1 MKSKVA
7 ALLAIGVS
15 AFLVSACGGGG
26 GSSSST
32 ASAPTGASPPAAA
45 SSPVGL
51 LVNYQA
57 QIASAGNTSA
67 YAAPVADAE
76 NSGSYES
83 PNANM
88 RSFGVGNFGGNGCPA
103 IINAPTYYNVTPAL
117 PIQIWTSDCHGN
129 FTLNTST
136 VINGTIP
143 TTAFVDATL
152 IGDFNKTGS
161 DSIFLSDQGL
171 ENSNASN
178 PGFTGA
184 VNTELLSQS
193 GKLTNV
199 STTDLPQD
207 GMNFNHVSTIYNN
220 GSPGNQTIVLTRL
233 GGPAVAGAGTELLTN
248 NGSGVFTASTSQLP
262 PELQYAPNVGNNL
275 GSVDRLN
282 QGTALLANLDN
293 SGSPYLIAGTYR
305 SGTTLTNSHGVYIY
319 KLVSGVYQRYATVPI
334 PAHYA
339 NIPGN
344 GTGTTVS
351 ATNMLGV
358 SQIVAGDFEGTGH
371 PDLAVMWEGS
381 GSAYLQ
387 LIHNDGQGNFTDITA
402 SANVPAISV
411 TSGSNSW
418 PASSLQAISVNG
430 SGDTELYIG
439 MMNGI
444 ALSQMGAWRPVLH
457 WVNGQFQYMDIFNGA
472 SINTIAS
479 QIGVDTNTPVEFTYG
494 NFGSGKTDLLA
505 ITWAPAVTDG
515 TFNVYYQNTF
525 HTFLHQ

>member
-1 MKSKVA
+1 MKLNVA
-7 ALLAIGVS
+7 TALVIGVS
-15 AFLVSACGGGG
+15 AGLISACGGGG
-26 GSSSST
+26 GGGSSPTSASSPT
-32 ASAPTGASPPAAA
+32 PASTPTTA

-57 QIASAGNTSA
+57 QIASAGNTTA
-67 YAAPVADAE
+67 YAAPIANAE

-88 RSFGVGNFGGNGCPA
+88 RGFGVGNFGGNRCPA
-103 IINAPTYYNVTPAL
+103 IVSAPTYYDVTPAL

-129 FTLNTST
+129 FTLNTSNLL
-136 VINGTIP
+136 NGAVP

-152 IGDFNKTGS
+152 IGDFNNTGA
-161 DSIFLSDQGL
+161 DSIFFSDQGL

-184 VNTELLSQS
+184 FNTELLSQS
-193 GKLTNV
+193 GKLTDV
-199 STTDLPQD
+199 STTNLPQD

-220 GSPGNQTIVLTRL
+220 GSPGKQTIVLTRL
-233 GGPAVAGAGTELLTN
+233 GGPAVTGAGTEFLTN
-248 NGSGVFTASTSQLP
+248 NGSGVFTASTAQLP
-262 PELQYAPNVGNNL
+262 PEIEYAPNVGNGL
-275 GSVDRLN
+275 GSVDRIS
-282 QGTALLANLDN
+282 QGTALLANLNN
-293 SGSPYLIAGTYR
+293 SGTPYLIAGTYR

-319 KLVSGVYQRYATVPI
+319 KMVSGVYQRYATVPI
-334 PAHYA
+334 PAQYA
-339 NIPGN
+339 NIPGS
-344 GTGTTVS
+344 GGTVS

-358 SQIVAGDFEGTGH
+358 SNIVAGDFEGTGH

-381 GSAYLQ
+381 DSAYLQ

-402 SANVPAISV
+402 SANVPAISIPG
-411 TSGSNSW
+411 SGGTF
-418 PASSLQAISVNG
+418 PASSLQAISISG
-430 SGDTELYIG
+430 TGDTELYVG
-439 MMNGI
+439 MINGVS
-444 ALSQMGAWRPVLH
+444 LSQMGSWRPVLH

-472 SINTIAS
+472 SIDTIAS
-479 QIGVDTNTPVEFTYG
+479 QIGIDVNTPVEFTYG

-505 ITWAPAVTDG
+505 ITWAPAVAEG

>member
-1 MKSKVA
+1 MTLKVA
-7 ALLAIGVS
+7 TTIAIGVS
-15 AFLVSACGGGG
+15 AILISACGGGG
-26 GSSSST
+26 GGSPAST
-32 ASAPTGASPPAAA
+32 ASAPVTASAPTAA

-57 QIASAGNTSA
+57 QISSAGNTSA

-103 IINAPTYYNVTPAL
+103 IVDAPTYYDVTPAL

-129 FTLNTST
+129 FTLNTSN
-136 VINGTIP
+136 VINGTVP

-161 DSIFLSDQGL
+161 DSIFFSDQGL

-199 STTDLPQD
+199 STTNLPQD

-220 GSPGNQTIVLTRL
+220 GSAGNQTIVLTRL
-233 GGPAVAGAGTELLTN
+233 GGPAVAGFGTEFLAN
-248 NGSGVFTASTSQLP
+248 NGSGVFTASTAQLP
-262 PELQYAPNVGNNL
+262 PEVAYTLNTAWNN
-275 GSVDRLN
+275 SVDYVN
-282 QGTALLANLDN
+282 QGTALLANLDS
-293 SGSPYLIAGTYR
+293 SGSLYLIVGTYR
-305 SGTTLTNSHGVYIY
+305 GGTELTNSHAVYIY

-334 PAHYA
+334 PAQYA
-339 NIPGN
+339 SIPGN
-344 GTGTTVS
+344 GAGTTVGP
-351 ATNMLGV
+351 TNMLGV
-358 SQIVAGDFEGTGH
+358 SNIVAGDFEGTGNL
-371 PDLAVMWEGS
+371 DLAVMWEGS

-402 SANVPAISV
+402 SSNVPAISV

-418 PASSLQAISVNG
+418 PASKLQAISVNG
-430 SGDTELYIG
+430 TGDTELYIG

-444 ALSQMGAWRPVLH
+444 TLSQMGSWRPVLH
-457 WVNGQFQYMDIFNGA
+457 WVNGQFQYLDIFNGA
-472 SINTIAS
+472 SIDTIAS
-479 QIGVDTNTPVEFTYG
+479 QIGIDVNTPVEFTYG
-494 NFGSGKTDLLA
+494 NFGSGKNDLLA
-505 ITWAPAVTDG
+505 ITWAPAVAEG
-515 TFNVYYQNTF
+515 TFTVYYQNTF